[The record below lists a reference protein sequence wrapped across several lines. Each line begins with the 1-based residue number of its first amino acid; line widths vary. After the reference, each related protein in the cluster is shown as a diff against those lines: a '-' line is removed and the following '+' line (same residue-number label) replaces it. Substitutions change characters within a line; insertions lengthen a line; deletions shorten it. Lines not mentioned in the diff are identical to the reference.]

1 MGSNNRVMSA
11 RPYSSRASWLLPGLL
26 LGGCMFQEYKP
37 KPIEPQAFVSA
48 YGQRDLAAPGLRA
61 FMPQCGL
68 PDRPWPRASWD
79 LAGLECAAL
88 YFNPGLAQARA
99 RIEVARSAE
108 ITAGQRPN
116 PRVNVDLEQHSD
128 TSDDR
133 TPWSIGPRF
142 EFTYEQPSRRSARIE
157 GAVARTGAAE
167 IDLDAAI
174 WEVRRTARDRAL
186 DYLAA
191 RRQRDL
197 LVAQSEPLEEGVR
210 LLARR
215 EEMGLTSSFEVS
227 AMRIE
232 AQRAQLARSTAEAR
246 LKTAE
251 AALAAAIGLPSAA
264 MGNVAI
270 ASAESPD
277 GEPPAA
283 APPAEALQRQA
294 LTGRA
299 DIRRALQ
306 DYAIAEAGLREQIAR
321 QYPDITL
328 SPGYF
333 FDQGDNIW
341 SLGAALV
348 LPLINRNEGPI
359 AEAAAARELAA
370 RAVEAT
376 QAAII
381 GEVATAHAGYT
392 ALRQSALDSA
402 QVIEGLQQQEARL
415 QRQFEAGEIDRLA
428 VVRAHVETMSA
439 HVLREE
445 LLTETWRGLFRLE
458 DAVQSSLRGEV
469 PLITEE
475 RVP

>member
-1 MGSNNRVMSA
+1 MA
-11 RPYSSRASWLLPGLL
+11 ALRPFRHIPWLLPPLL
-26 LGGCMFQEYKP
+26 AGGCMFQEYKP
-37 KPIEPQAFVSA
+37 QPIEPQAFVAA
-48 YGQRDLAAPGLRA
+48 YEQRDLAAPGLRA
-61 FMPQCGL
+61 FMAKCGL
-68 PDRPWPRASWD
+68 PDAPWPRERWD
-79 LAGLECAAL
+79 VAGLECAAL
-88 YFNPGLAQARA
+88 YFNPALAQARA
-99 RIEVARSAE
+99 RIELAKSAE

-116 PRVNVDLEQHSD
+116 PQASAELEHHSD
-128 TSDDR
+128 NSDDR

-142 EFTYEQPSRRSARIE
+142 DFTIEQPSRRRARIE
-157 GAVARTGAAE
+157 GAVARTAAAE

-174 WEVRRTARDRAL
+174 WKVRRDARDRAL

-197 LVAQSEPLEEGVR
+197 LAAQSEPLAEGVR

-215 EEMGLTSSFEVS
+215 EEVGLTNSFEVS

-232 AQRAQLARSTAEAR
+232 AQRAELARSTAEAR

-251 AALAAAIGLPSAA
+251 AALAAAIGLPAA
-264 MGNVAI
+264 ALRNVNV
-270 ASAESPD
+270 ESPD
-277 GEPPAA
+277 SPADVLPVA
-283 APPAEALQRQA
+283 APQVEALQRQA

-348 LPLINRNEGPI
+348 LPLLNRNEGPI

-402 QVIEGLQQQEARL
+402 QVIEGLEQQEARL

-428 VVRAHVETMSA
+428 VVRARIETMSA
-439 HVLREE
+439 RVLREE

-458 DAVQSSLRGEV
+458 DAVQSSLRGE
-469 PLITEE
+469 PPPITEE
-475 RVP
+475 HVP

>member
-1 MGSNNRVMSA
+1 MSA
-11 RPYSSRASWLLPGLL
+11 RVYSSRVPWLLPALL

-37 KPIEPQAFVSA
+37 KPIEPQVFVSA
-48 YGQRDLAAPGLRA
+48 YEQRELAAPGLRA
-61 FMPQCGL
+61 FMVQCGL
-68 PDRPWPRASWD
+68 PDLPWPRERWD
-79 LAGLECAAL
+79 VAGLECAAL
-88 YFNPGLAQARA
+88 YFNPALARARA
-99 RIEVARSAE
+99 RIEVAKSAE
-108 ITAGQRPN
+108 ISAGQRPN
-116 PRVNVDLEQHSD
+116 PQLGVDLEHHSD
-128 TSDDR
+128 TSEGR

-142 EFTYEQPSRRSARIE
+142 EFTIEQPSRRRARIE
-157 GAVARTGAAE
+157 GAVARTAATE

-174 WEVRRTARDRAL
+174 WEARRGARDRAL

-197 LVAQSEPLEEGVR
+197 LIAQSEPLQEGVQ

-215 EEMGLTSSFEVS
+215 EEVGLTSSFEVS
-227 AMRIE
+227 AMRID
-232 AQRAQLARSTAEAR
+232 AQRTGLARSTAEAK
-246 LKTAE
+246 LETAA
-251 AALAAAIGLPSAA
+251 AALAAAIGIPAVA
-264 MGNVAI
+264 MRNVKI
-270 ASAESPD
+270 ESP
-277 GEPPAA
+277 GSPAEGLPVA
-283 APPAEALQRQA
+283 APPAGMLQRQA

-321 QYPDITL
+321 QYPDLTL

-348 LPLINRNEGPI
+348 LPLLNRNEGPI
-359 AEAAAARELAA
+359 AEAAATRELAA

-402 QVIEGLQQQEARL
+402 RIIQGLEQQEARV

-428 VVRAHVETMSA
+428 VVRAHIETMSA
-439 HVLREE
+439 RVLREE

-458 DAVQSSLRGEV
+458 DAVQSSLRGDLPRTGEEHV
-469 PLITEE
+469 P
-475 RVP
+475 

>member
-1 MGSNNRVMSA
+1 MSA
-11 RPYSSRASWLLPGLL
+11 RVYSSRIPWLLPVLL

-48 YGQRDLAAPGLRA
+48 YEQRDIAAPGLRA
-61 FMPQCGL
+61 FMAQQCGL
-68 PDRPWPRASWD
+68 SDQPWPRERWD
-79 LAGLECAAL
+79 VAGLECAAL
-88 YFNPGLAQARA
+88 YFNPALARARA
-99 RIEVARSAE
+99 RIEVAKSAE

-116 PRVNVDLEQHSD
+116 PQASVDLEHHSD
-128 TSDDR
+128 TSEER

-142 EFTYEQPSRRSARIE
+142 EFTIEQPSRRSARIE
-157 GAVARTGAAE
+157 GAVARTAAAE

-174 WEVRRTARDRAL
+174 WEARRAARDRAL

-197 LVAQSEPLEEGVR
+197 LIAQSEPLQEGVQ

-215 EEMGLTSSFEVS
+215 EEVGLTDSFEVS
-227 AMRIE
+227 AMRID
-232 AQRAQLARSTAEAR
+232 AQRAGLARGTAEAK
-246 LKTAE
+246 LETAA
-251 AALAAAIGLPSAA
+251 AALAAAIGLPAAA
-264 MGNVAI
+264 MRNVKI
-270 ASAESPD
+270 ASPGSSAEGLPV
-277 GEPPAA
+277 
-283 APPAEALQRQA
+283 APPPIGMLQRQA

-299 DIRRALQ
+299 DMRRALQ

-321 QYPDITL
+321 QYPDLTL

-348 LPLINRNEGPI
+348 LPLLNRNAGPI
-359 AEAAAARELAA
+359 AEAAATRELAA

-392 ALRQSALDSA
+392 ALMQSVLDSA
-402 QVIEGLQQQEARL
+402 GIIQGLEQQEARL

-428 VVRAHVETMSA
+428 VVRAHIETMSA
-439 HVLREE
+439 RVLRED
-445 LLTETWRGLFRLE
+445 LLTETWRALFRLE
-458 DAVQSSLRGEV
+458 DAVQSSLRGELPRTSEEHV
-469 PLITEE
+469 P
-475 RVP
+475 

>member
-1 MGSNNRVMSA
+1 MSA
-11 RPYSSRASWLLPGLL
+11 RAYSSRAPWLLPALL
-26 LGGCMFQEYKP
+26 LGGCMFQEYRP

-48 YGQRDLAAPGLRA
+48 YGQRDLAAPGLRT

-68 PDRPWPRASWD
+68 PDQPWPRERWD

-88 YFNPGLAQARA
+88 YFNPALAQARA

-116 PRVNVDLEQHSD
+116 PRFNVDLEHHSD
-128 TSDDR
+128 TSGDR

-142 EFTYEQPSRRSARIE
+142 EFTFEQPSRRSARIE
-157 GAVARTGAAE
+157 GAVARTAAAE

-174 WEVRRTARDRAL
+174 WEVRRAARDRTL
-186 DYLAA
+186 EFLAA
-191 RRQRDL
+191 RRQREL
-197 LVAQSEPLEEGVR
+197 LIAQSEPLQEGVR

-215 EEMGLTSSFEVS
+215 EEVGLTNSFEVS

-232 AQRAQLARSTAEAR
+232 AQRAQLTRATAEAR

-251 AALAAAIGLPSAA
+251 AALAAAIGLPSSALGAA
-264 MGNVAI
+264 RIEPVELPADGLPLA
-270 ASAESPD
+270 APSAET
-277 GEPPAA
+277 
-283 APPAEALQRQA
+283 LQRQA

-321 QYPDITL
+321 QYPDFTL

-348 LPLINRNEGPI
+348 LPLLHRNEGPI

-370 RAVEAT
+370 RAVDAT

-381 GEVATAHAGYT
+381 GEVATAHAGYM
-392 ALRQSALDSA
+392 ALRQSAIESA
-402 QVIEGLQQQEARL
+402 AVVDGLEQQEARL

-428 VVRAHVETMSA
+428 VVRAHIETVSA
-439 HVLREE
+439 RVLREE